1 MADRLQQFQQEP
13 QPCRTVDT
21 SIVIA
26 ALRQQLLQRE
36 EENHQ
41 LQEEVQ
47 IAKNMFETVS
57 LQLDQMTEEAGKNNH
72 SNHLDGNNHNGGGEE
87 DEGKEEMEKM
97 KKSMQELEVRNAEL
111 ESQAQLS
118 FLRTTA
124 LE

>member
-13 QPCRTVDT
+13 QPCRTVDS
-21 SIVIA
+21 SIVVTT
-26 ALRQQLLQRE
+26 LQQQLLQRE
-36 EENHQ
+36 EENRQ

-47 IAKNMFETVS
+47 IAKSMFETVS
-57 LQLDQMTEEAGKNNH
+57 LQLDQMTEEAGKKNH
-72 SNHLDGNNHNGGGEE
+72 SSHLDGSNNGGDEE
-87 DEGKEEMEKM
+87 DEGKEEMERM
-97 KKSMQELEVRNAEL
+97 KKTVQELEVRNAEL